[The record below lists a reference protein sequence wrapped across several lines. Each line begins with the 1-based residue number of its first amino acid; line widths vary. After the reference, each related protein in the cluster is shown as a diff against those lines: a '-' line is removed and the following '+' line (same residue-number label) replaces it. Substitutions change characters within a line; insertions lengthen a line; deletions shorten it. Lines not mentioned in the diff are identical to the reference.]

1 MSRLKLGLIQSMI
14 SNPTAGSAPISIL
27 SYLLTEDYVS
37 GDTRAFRLLTEGG
50 DPITAEGNNGK

>member
-1 MSRLKLGLIQSMI
+1 MI